1 MQIDDDGWRAAGGG
15 ANALS
20 PGFGEAAGW
29 GLETI
34 LTMALV
40 FTVFAATDSERATD
54 TAHLPV
60 CTRSSIFLLYN
71 RDF

>member
-1 MQIDDDGWRAAGGG
+1 MLCVLQTDYKGWHAAGGG

-20 PGFGEAAGW
+20 GGVSEAAGW

-40 FTVFAATDSERATD
+40 FTVFAATDAERGTD

-60 CTRSSIFLLYN
+60 SFICVTPLL
-71 RDF
+71 

>member
-1 MQIDDDGWRAAGGG
+1 MLCVLQTDYKGWHAAGGG

-20 PGFGEAAGW
+20 SGVSEAAGW

-40 FTVFAATDSERATD
+40 FTVFAATDAERATD

-60 CTRSSIFLLYN
+60 SFICVTPLL
-71 RDF
+71 